1 LCYEIK
7 YLMSHPLNNIQE
19 YFKEIEAEME
29 ALRAA
34 VRAQEEAPGPVAPS
48 ALTSAIG
55 DIPVMQFQGP
65 VEPFTLTVKQLEILH
80 VCWNEVQRFL
90 RENGATN
97 YSSLDQPKPV
107 EKAPRAP
114 RSRETKG
121 WAAERAAE
129 LGVSLMLNPDAGP
142 NTSYEPSSNGS
153 ETAFDEA
160 TGAGLESPA
169 VADQGIH
176 GEELPM
182 RERPNYGVSRIDQ
195 PEKANHGWYVRITK
209 NGHTEQKFF
218 ADKSYGGKDPALE
231 QAREFRDL
239 LKEQIFGIPRPTPSA
254 SAWKP
259 AEHTSIITNSEPHS
273 LERQVQFQ
281 STLDEDD
288 DMKI

>member
-1 LCYEIK
+1 
-7 YLMSHPLNNIQE
+7 
-19 YFKEIEAEME
+19 ME

-34 VRAQEEAPGPVAPS
+34 VRAHEEAPGPVASS

-231 QAREFRDL
+231 HAREFRDL
-239 LKEQIFGIPRPTPSA
+239 LKQQIFGIPRPTPPV
-254 SAWKP
+254 SAWEP
-259 AEHTSIITNSEPHS
+259 APAIRISRDSPHDTPI
-273 LERQVQFQ
+273 LHIRFQ
-281 STLDEDD
+281 PPADKDADD
-288 DMKI
+288 FKI